1 MLGVFLDPIKSVI
14 NNTSQQ
20 MKTCAM
26 MGFSEGDNGL
36 QSQLDFYFLDAKIE
50 KVYEGR
56 RKSFAS
62 LGQLKLRIKYV

>member
-1 MLGVFLDPIKSVI
+1 
-14 NNTSQQ
+14 
-20 MKTCAM
+20 M

-62 LGQLKLRIKYV
+62 LEQLKLRIKYV